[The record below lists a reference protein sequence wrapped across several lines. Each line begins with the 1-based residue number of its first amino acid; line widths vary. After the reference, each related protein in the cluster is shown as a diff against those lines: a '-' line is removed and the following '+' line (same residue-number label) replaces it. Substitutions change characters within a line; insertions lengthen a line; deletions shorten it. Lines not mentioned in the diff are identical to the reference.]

1 MVSRMQTIPAITQE
15 RAIRDFD
22 LRGSKGVHWPGY
34 LRAARALAVD
44 GINRREA
51 AMFGKRTMLV
61 TLMAAVLVV
70 SAVAVASAT
79 DPSGFTS
86 VLIGRGQAA
95 RSFEVHQ
102 RRGND
107 VAVNQIT
114 VQPAGFSG
122 WHSHPGTTVV
132 AVQSGQ
138 LTLYSERIAGG
149 KCRVRTY
156 TAGQVFLEHPKNKYQ
171 AVNTGSEPYVIAVTF
186 FNVPHGGSS
195 RIDQADP
202 GNCPG

>member
-1 MVSRMQTIPAITQE
+1 
-15 RAIRDFD
+15 
-22 LRGSKGVHWPGY
+22 
-34 LRAARALAVD
+34 
-44 GINRREA
+44 
-51 AMFGKRTMLV
+51 MFGRRTVLV
-61 TLMAAVLVV
+61 TLIAMALVV

-79 DPSGFTS
+79 DPSGFAS

-138 LTLYSERIAGG
+138 LTLFSERITGG
-149 KCRVRTY
+149 KCRVHTY
-156 TAGQVFLEHPKNKYQ
+156 TAGQVFLEHPRNKYN
-171 AVNTGSEPYVIAVTF
+171 AVNTGSEPFVVAATF
-186 FNVPHGGSS
+186 FNVPHDGSS

-202 GNCPG
+202 GNCSG